1 MMGKGL
7 PHLLALPVR
16 LVLGG
21 LFLFAA
27 YVKLGDPQQFAFSVH
42 AFKILPEH
50 LSILA
55 TFAIPWVE
63 IVLGACLVLGCWTR
77 AASILLFLLIAGFLG
92 GIISVIVRKMDV
104 TCGCFGKF
112 EIPCTGPIGI
122 CHVVRNTVL
131 LAGAAYIALAGPGP
145 VAVDRHPEAH

>member
-1 MMGKGL
+1 MGKGL
-7 PHLLALPVR
+7 SHLLALPVR
-16 LVLGG
+16 LILGG

-55 TFAIPWVE
+55 TFVIPWVE

-77 AASILLFLLIAGFLG
+77 AAATLLSLLIAGFLG
-92 GIISVIVRKMDV
+92 GIISVIARKMDV

-112 EIPCTGPIGI
+112 EIPCTGPIGF
-122 CHVVRNTVL
+122 CHVARNAVL
-131 LAGAAYIALAGPGP
+131 LVGAMFITLVGPGP
-145 VAVDRHPEAH
+145 AAVDRHPQGG

>member
-1 MMGKGL
+1 MGTRSKAN
-7 PHLLALPVR
+7 LLALPIR
-16 LVLGG
+16 LVMGG

-27 YVKLGDPQQFAFSVH
+27 SVKLGDPQQFAFSVH

-55 TFAIPWVE
+55 TFVIPWLE

-77 AASILLFLLIAGFLG
+77 AAATLLTLLIAGFLA

-122 CHVVRNTVL
+122 CHVIRNSVL
-131 LAGAAYIALAGPGP
+131 IAGSVYVAIAGPGP
-145 VAVDRHPEAH
+145 MAIDRPKAS